1 MAESEISYTLDPK
14 DQTGVPDPEER
25 LKNLA
30 KYIDDLFA
38 EFENSAA
45 RKKVLDAAKE
55 GRKKYAQELE
65 KIDQPWPKSCGLTG
79 PLTAIAVDSLEP
91 KMWGSLVGQ
100 DEIVRAE
107 GEDEDSVIIGYDNY
121 WLVNEVKIRRR
132 TGEATHDLAL
142 DGTVY
147 PFADWRREETLQ
159 RDFKREV
166 DPRTGQ
172 KTDEFAYKIDPET
185 GMQTGEIETEDFVVP
200 TYEGGYL
207 SHMTVG
213 EVYLPDDVDDEDWET
228 TPAIYIANYS
238 YGKLQRKAATEIGWM
253 NITEDLKAEMAQRD
267 DKELTPAQ
275 KTSDAKFS
283 KLDKLIPCLV
293 FQGEF
298 DLDGTGEPMR
308 LVVTKPKG
316 KDFVVRVV
324 NQLDL
329 SFKNTKLMRR
339 MTIGREKGTSWGR
352 GVPFAVAGLQN
363 AFDTVIRRIVNAVE
377 IQIDPFMLANF
388 QSAGFKDQTQTI
400 TPGGKC
406 DCQNPKE
413 VQFVQFPGDAT
424 RFLSLVEVYLSFL
437 ERTIS
442 TPDFTSASKDSMGVK
457 QSMGTATGTM
467 ALLSEG
473 NVKHDYKGRRLQ
485 EQYLDVLE
493 TMHNLYYKNMPLQVK
508 VEMLGLEINKMQMAM
523 TPKFA
528 LVAASS
534 SSNKFIDRQETT
546 QMVGT
551 FKEAGLEGYINGMKV
566 VDDLLESYG
575 KKDKDSYKDPAM
587 AAVMGA
593 MANDP
598 ALKQELVG
606 LIQQRQQAMQ
616 MQQAAQ
622 TQGGGQ
628 QGPPEQVAA

>member
-1 MAESEISYTLDPK
+1 MAEVSYNLDPK
-14 DQTGVPDPEER
+14 DQTGVPEPEER

-30 KYIDDLFA
+30 RYIDDLLA
-38 EFENSAA
+38 EFENSPARARVLKAA
-45 RKKVLDAAKE
+45 EE

-79 PLTAIAVDSLEP
+79 PITAIAVDSLEP

-107 GEDEDSVIIGYDNY
+107 GEDAASDILDYDNY
-121 WLVNEVKIRRR
+121 WLVNEVQIRRR
-132 TGEATHDLAL
+132 TGESIHDLAL

-147 PFADWRREETLQ
+147 PFGDWRREETLQ
-159 RDFKREV
+159 RDFKRAV
-166 DPRTGQ
+166 DPLTGQ

-185 GMQTGEIETEDFVVP
+185 GMRTGEIETEDSVVP

-213 EVYLPDDVDDEDWET
+213 EVYLPDDVDDENWET
-228 TPAIYIANYS
+228 APIIYIANYS
-238 YGKLQRKAATEIGWM
+238 YGELQRKAASETGWM
-253 NITEDLKAEMAQRD
+253 NVTEDLKAEMAQRD

-283 KLDKLIPCLV
+283 KLDKRIPCLV

-298 DLDGTGEPMR
+298 DIDGTGEPIR

-339 MTIGREKGTSWGR
+339 LTIGREKGTSWGR
-352 GVPFAVAGLQN
+352 GVPFAVAGLQA
-363 AFDTVIRRIVNAVE
+363 AFDACIRRIVNATE
-377 IQIDPFMLANF
+377 IQIDPFILADI
-388 QSAGFKDQTQTI
+388 QSAGFKDQKI
-400 TPGGKC
+400 TVAPGGVC
-406 DCQNPKE
+406 DCKNPNE
-413 VQFVQFPGDAT
+413 VKLVQFPGDAT

-442 TPDFTSASKDSMGVK
+442 TPDFTSGSKDAMGVK
-457 QSMGTATGTM
+457 QSMQTATGTM

-485 EQYLDVLE
+485 EQFLDVLD
-493 TMHNLYYKNMPLQVK
+493 TLHNLYYKNMPLQVK
-508 VEMLGLEINKMQMAM
+508 VEMLGQSITKQQMAM

-546 QMVGT
+546 QMIGT
-551 FKEAGLEGYINGMKV
+551 VKQAGLEGFINPMKV
-566 VDDLLESYG
+566 LDDLLGSFG

-606 LIQQRQQAMQ
+606 LIQQRRQAMQ
-616 MQQAAQ
+616 MQQAAA
-622 TQGGGQ
+622 QGGGQ
-628 QGPPEQVAA
+628 QGPPQQVTA